1 MKPCH
6 LFRRGGTCFVYHV
19 AAGRFIRTDPA
30 AYEYL
35 RLRSALPKPE
45 AESRFLAAFP
55 ERKDVLS
62 DCGKLEA
69 EGFFEEAPATLP
81 DDSEFDAEYDR
92 RFNGA
97 CNNLVLSVASGCNLA
112 CRYCYCGVCRDELPD
127 SGLMSEATATT

>member
-69 EGFFEEAPATLP
+69 E
-81 DDSEFDAEYDR
+81 DDAVTFIPGDGDHLREWPR
-92 RFNGA
+92 
-97 CNNLVLSVASGCNLA
+97 LA
-112 CRYCYCGVCRDELPD
+112 FGE
-127 SGLMSEATATT
+127 